1 MAGVFKSLD
10 ASDIRLTPF
19 KAHKKWD
26 GDLCYNNYFS
36 NVNIHPRTLGVLDS
50 TDAVL
55 LGTVHENKNRLF
67 AADPGTG
74 KIYKL
79 DTSDDYSILATA
91 SVPGLVDAEYRL
103 ESALKANIYGMG
115 VDPGNPS
122 ASLALLSGSLTF
134 VQGTHTN
141 QYFTASN
148 ISGAFADISINPGG
162 FPEAF
167 IYGCGDGGCTSA
179 LATLNDRAFVPGTE
193 RTSSFVA
200 NEQTASFIGI
210 NADGKGA
217 SLNDRIIGVAANSN
231 TAPDGV
237 VFIEFT
243 GSEGS
248 GAGALQAMHSH
259 SFSITAAGSGP
270 APGGGVYGT
279 STYGSGATYATNIP
293 LLLNGQLG
301 TRDIHYIPLP
311 GNPGRLGTYYIL
323 LSTGHLYYMFANPLP
338 LACSTGLVAT
348 GVADILVDSDVY
360 IGGSYNTR
368 KLHVVYENG
377 EIGLDLQIEKVGS
390 SFTFSFEK
398 VVDCRKW
405 ASKHP
410 IVKAAIHQNQTP
422 ATIGLFAGSTTTLE
436 DSVHW
441 TVNPDTYEIS
451 DPISMGATKGDL
463 RIEGFFASDR
473 YVNGIR
479 QPRDFSIDRFIGY
492 SSSYSNRFVEFPCT
506 CSTSVFELYK
516 ADYNP
521 RPSHPDFNFLNTL
534 FDQGNPHFQYYEPIT
549 KDQKFQRV
557 VHKSINHLFYESFY
571 NNTKAVFGSG
581 NINTQQRFLE
591 DKAYIVDLAQS
602 RYGER
607 IQQGSIIIDANY
619 SISGSNNETLKITD
633 DLHGNLYV
641 SGGLVSPWNPAVYV
655 TSSVSASLVGA
666 WPTRDVYKYDSST
679 EKNTPEYNNGYVSFE
694 SDFNR
699 GNWNMKTQYNNIRF
713 MTMSYTYPSAS
724 YPLPQAGDLLGTMPH
739 FSMSFTSSIII
750 SPGDVRE
757 YKQSYNFENS
767 DFSITAMFNLDNGSL
782 GTPTIIT
789 KEGDGDLLDRV
800 DENGDVYTYQ
810 VKERCPYRL
819 EVIENAP
826 NRKLAFYRTNEI
838 ASLILTSSAASVQEG
853 QLHHAAVIKS
863 GSLFSLYLDS
873 VLVDSGSEI
882 EEPTLCSNKGNV
894 VIGNRASSSY
904 GAFIDIVPGSTFTGF
919 IDNVKLYNEALTMAD
934 LSCSY
939 HTVGKGDTIVGNVF
953 YDHGMAVLGA
963 IPARFMDIDQA
974 TARGTHTI
982 YEKEVSCTVG
992 AGEFNRSNNP
1002 SLQVYNPTNGQYEFR
1017 PFTTHSLFKPY
1028 VTSIG
1033 LYNDNGEMVAVAK
1046 LGTPTQLPSNTDTT
1060 FIVRYDK

>member
-36 NVNIHPRTLGVLDS
+36 NVNIHPRTLGILDS
-50 TDAVL
+50 SDGVT
-55 LGTVHENKNRLF
+55 GYGVHDNKDRIF

-74 KIYKL
+74 RIYKL
-79 DTSDDYSILATA
+79 DSSDDFNILATA

-103 ESALKANIYGMG
+103 EAPFKSTIFGMG
-115 VDPGNPS
+115 LDPGNPS
-122 ASLALLSGSLTF
+122 ASLSLLTGSLTYLAN
-134 VQGTHTN
+134 TT
-141 QYFTASN
+141 QYASQYYTASN
-148 ISGAFADISINPGG
+148 ISGAFADIGVTTRNY
-162 FPEAF
+162 PETF
-167 IYGCGDGGCTSA
+167 VYGCGNGGCVSTFVDFTSRVFDTS
-179 LATLNDRAFVPGTE
+179 LE
-193 RTSSFVA
+193 RKSLFVA

-210 NADGKGA
+210 NAEGKGA
-217 SLNDRIIGVAANSN
+217 SAVDRIIGVTANSN

-237 VFIEFT
+237 VFVEFT

-248 GAGALQAMHSH
+248 SLGSLQAMHSH
-259 SFSITAAGSGP
+259 SFSIAAAGSGP

-279 STYGSGATYATNIP
+279 STYGSGTTYAANIP
-293 LLLNGQLG
+293 LLLNGQLS
-301 TRDIHYIPLP
+301 TRDIYYVPISQTI
-311 GNPGRLGTYYIL
+311 GIYYIL

-338 LACSTGLVAT
+338 LPCEVGLVAT
-348 GVADILVDSDVY
+348 GVADILVDSDAVLQ
-360 IGGSYNTR
+360 GSNTYNLNR
-368 KLHVVYENG
+368 KFHVIYETG
-377 EIGLDLQIEKVGS
+377 EVGLDLNFQKAGS
-390 SFTFSFEK
+390 IFTFGK
-398 VVDCRKW
+398 ILDCRQWK
-405 ASKHP
+405 ARLP
-410 IVKAAIHQNQTP
+410 IIKATIRKNQTP
-422 ATIGLFAGSTTTLE
+422 AIIGLFAGSTSTLE
-436 DSVHW
+436 DSVFW
-441 TVNPDTYEIS
+441 TLNPDTYEIT
-451 DPISMGATKGDL
+451 DPTSMGATKGDL
-463 RIEGFFASDR
+463 RVEGYFTANSQFGNIFQTNHWSL
-473 YVNGIR
+473 
-479 QPRDFSIDRFIGY
+479 DRFLGF
-492 SSSYSNRFVEFPCT
+492 SSSYSNRFVEFP
-506 CSTSVFELYK
+506 STSSASPYQLYK

-521 RPSHPDFNFLNTL
+521 APSHPDFNFLNTL
-534 FDQGNPHFQYYEPIT
+534 FDQGNPHYQYHEPIT
-549 KDQKFQRV
+549 VDRKFQRV

-571 NNTKAVFGSG
+571 NNTKAVFGGG
-581 NINTQQRFLE
+581 NINNQLRFLE
-591 DKAYIVDLAQS
+591 DQAYIVDLPQS
-602 RYGER
+602 KYGER
-607 IQQGSIIIDANY
+607 IQQGSLIISASY
-619 SISGSNNETLKITD
+619 CISGSNNETLKITD

-655 TSSVSASLVGA
+655 KNSVSASLVGA

-679 EKNTPEYNNGYVSFE
+679 EKNTKEYNDGYVSFE

-724 YPLPQAGDLLGTMPH
+724 YPLPQAGDLLGTIPY
-739 FSMSFTSSIII
+739 FSMSLTSSIVI

-767 DFSITAMFNLDNGSL
+767 DFSITAMFNLDSGAV

-789 KEGDGDLLDRV
+789 KEGEGDLLDRV
-800 DENGDVYTYQ
+800 DENGNVYTYQ
-810 VKERCPYRL
+810 VKDRCPYRL
-819 EVIENAP
+819 EIIGNEGL
-826 NRKLAFYRTNEI
+826 RSLAFYRTNEI
-838 ASLILTSSAASVQEG
+838 ARLALTSSAASVHSG

-863 GSLFSLYLDS
+863 GSLFSLYLDN
-873 VLVDSGSEI
+873 VLVASGSEI

-904 GAFIDIVPGSTFTGF
+904 GQYIDIVPGSTFSGF

-939 HTVGKGDTIVGNVF
+939 HTVGKGDTIVGNIF
-953 YDHGMAVLGA
+953 YSHGMAVLGA
-963 IPARFMDIDQA
+963 IPTRFMDIDQA

-1002 SLQVYNPTNGQYEFR
+1002 TLQVYNPLNGQYEFK
-1017 PFTTHSLFKPY
+1017 PFTTHSFFKPY
-1028 VTSIG
+1028 VTSVG

-1046 LGTPTQLPSNTDTT
+1046 LGTPTQLPTNTDTT